1 MKKAFSVVLFL
12 GLIMVVAISA
22 EAKNFRL
29 SIGAGHPA
37 DAAIWITT
45 MRDFFE
51 VEVKKRVEA
60 NTEHKIE
67 WVQGYGGSVAKLGE
81 CLEAVESGLLDIADL
96 HVPFEPSKLMA
107 YNFPYFVPFGQPDPE
122 KAAAAARK
130 VYDDFPQLREN
141 LEKKFNQVYIATGSV
156 GNYNLVTTFPW
167 EKVEELNNQKV
178 AAAGPNLPWLS
189 PVGAVPVQSN
199 LNEAYT
205 SFQTGVYNGWIM
217 FPDATV
223 SFKLHEVAKYYTF
236 TDFGAIPNVL
246 ITMNKDTWKSLPEEV
261 QNIILEVG
269 KEYTAVESKAA
280 NEKGGRSVKT
290 MEEAGVTVRSLN
302 WDEKVKWAKAL
313 PNIPKERAEEISK
326 TGMPG
331 EVIYAYIKN
340 LKEIGFEF
348 PRDWASEK

>member
-1 MKKAFSVVLFL
+1 MKRALNIILGL
-12 GLIMVVAISA
+12 GLIVSIGATA

-45 MRDFFE
+45 MRDFFQ
-51 VEVKKRVEA
+51 VEVKNRVESK
-60 NTEHKIE
+60 TEHKIE
-67 WVQGYGGSVAKLGE
+67 WVEAYGGSVAKLGE

-130 VYDDFPQLREN
+130 VYDDFPQLRQN
-141 LEKKFNQVYIATGSV
+141 LEKKYNQVYIATGSV

-167 EKVEELNNQKV
+167 EKVAELSKQKV

-205 SFQTGVYNGWIM
+205 SFQTGVYDGWIM

-223 SFKLHEVAKYYTF
+223 GFKLHEVAKHYTF

-246 ITMNKDTWKSLPEEV
+246 LTMNKDTWKSLPEEV

-269 KEYTAVESKAA
+269 KEYTGVESKAA
-280 NEKGGRSVKT
+280 SEKGVRSVKT
-290 MEEAGVTVRSLN
+290 MEQAGVAVRSLSRE
-302 WDEKVKWAKAL
+302 EKVKWAKSL
-313 PNIPKERAEEISK
+313 PNIPKERAAEISK
-326 TGMPG
+326 RGMPG
-331 EVIYAYIKN
+331 EIIYAYIKN
-340 LKEIGFEF
+340 LKDGGFDF
-348 PRDWASEK
+348 PRDWAADK

>member
-1 MKKAFSVVLFL
+1 MKKIIVLFI
-12 GLIMVVAISA
+12 GVSLIFISNVSVQ
-22 EAKNFRL
+22 AKDFRL

-45 MRDFFE
+45 MRDFFQ

-60 NTEHKIE
+60 NTEHTIQ
-67 WVQGYGGSVAKLGE
+67 WVEGYGGSVAKLGE

-141 LEKKFNQVYIATGSV
+141 LEKRYNQIYIATGSV

-167 EKVEELNNQKV
+167 DKVEELEKQKV

-223 SFKLHEVAKYYTF
+223 SFKLHEVAKFYTF

-246 ITMNKDTWKSLPEEV
+246 ITINKDTWKSMPEEV

-280 NEKGGRSVKT
+280 NEKGTRSVKT
-290 MEEAGVTVRSLN
+290 MEEAGVAVRSLN

-313 PNIPKERAEEISK
+313 PNIPKERAAEISE

-331 EVIYAYIKN
+331 EVIYAYINN
-340 LKEIGFEF
+340 LKDGGFTF
-348 PRDWASEK
+348 PRDWAAEK